1 MNKLYYVRFYS
12 HSRNYHERYLWTAET
27 RQELDE
33 MVNEHTSES
42 SFRVEVIRFICDT
55 DNHVA
60 EEI

>member
-12 HSRNYHERYLWTAET
+12 HSLNYQQRFLWTAET

-33 MVNEHTSES
+33 MVNDYTRES
-42 SFRVEVIRFICDT
+42 SFRVEVVRFICDT
-55 DNHVA
+55 DNHVS